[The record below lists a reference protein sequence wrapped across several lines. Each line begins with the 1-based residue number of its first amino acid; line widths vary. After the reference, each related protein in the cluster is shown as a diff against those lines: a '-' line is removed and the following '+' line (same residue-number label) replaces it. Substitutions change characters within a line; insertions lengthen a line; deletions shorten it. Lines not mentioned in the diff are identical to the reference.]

1 MQSKWNT
8 SAALRSRSDCLIGFG
23 AGLTRSPPLALPV
36 PLPFLPV
43 ASLALLLLSALGAR
57 ATPCLSTGA
66 DMSEISGD
74 ELPEVSGDAP
84 AKWESLAGALVFWF
98 VFFFPSSSSNYLSVR
113 LTAHVQK
120 RCLQR
125 VADGLQRYQVY
136 LEFVEKEF
144 PQQSRVRD
152 IMNKASSLVHIIR
165 EKVSAVRCGAVRPV
179 PERSC
184 NQLLGELPSSS
195 RWSRS
200 ISVHGVLSRMSAFAA
215 DAFRAIRY
223 INQRLRRGRP

>member
-1 MQSKWNT
+1 MQFAEKFPKENMESFK
-8 SAALRSRSDCLIGFG
+8 DHKV
-23 AGLTRSPPLALPV
+23 PV
-36 PLPFLPV
+36 PHLVVEDGCF
-43 ASLALLLLSALGAR
+43 SLNFS
-57 ATPCLSTGA
+57 
-66 DMSEISGD
+66 
-74 ELPEVSGDAP
+74 
-84 AKWESLAGALVFWF
+84 K
-98 VFFFPSSSSNYLSVR
+98 
-113 LTAHVQK
+113 K

-165 EKVSAVRCGAVRPV
+165 EKVSAVRCGAVRPEKTV
-179 PERSC
+179 QLEVLEPAVKK
-184 NQLLGELPSSS
+184 QLLGELPSSS

>member
-1 MQSKWNT
+1 MQFAEKFPKENMESFK
-8 SAALRSRSDCLIGFG
+8 DHKV
-23 AGLTRSPPLALPV
+23 PV
-36 PLPFLPV
+36 PHLVVEDGCF
-43 ASLALLLLSALGAR
+43 SLNFS
-57 ATPCLSTGA
+57 
-66 DMSEISGD
+66 
-74 ELPEVSGDAP
+74 
-84 AKWESLAGALVFWF
+84 K
-98 VFFFPSSSSNYLSVR
+98 
-113 LTAHVQK
+113 K

-165 EKVSAVRCGAVRPV
+165 EKEKTVQLEVLEPAVKK
-179 PERSC
+179 
-184 NQLLGELPSSS
+184 QLLGELPSSS